1 MLGVAIGAGGIGVAI
16 NGMIA
21 DAYSLDTALYTIP
34 VLIVGAAVLML
45 IVRYPWNILD
55 RASH

>member
-1 MLGVAIGAGGIGVAI
+1 
-16 NGMIA
+16 MIA

-34 VLIVGAAVLML
+34 VLIAGAAVLML